1 MIDDALW
8 QAIAA
13 GLPPYLDRQR
23 WYADKLRPISGLRLV
38 DLATVEVDG
47 VSILLAIVGIE
58 YEIGD
63 ARQYFIPM
71 TVHCTPTPERVTIA
85 TCESSELPCWIQ
97 DAISDAVFRQYLV
110 DAEAHLTVSG
120 EHGSFQFEPWT
131 LEGEP
136 FHLDPTTQ
144 SAATAFEQS
153 NSSIT
158 YGDLVIAKLY
168 RRLESGHN
176 IEVDMNRYLANDAG
190 FASVPKLLAAATY
203 RGANG
208 DTPLLLVQQHVG
220 DHRDT
225 WTALTDLLRHRTDGS
240 IEFVE
245 GLGRVTGE
253 MHVAL
258 ASASR
263 DSPLAAERITHDD
276 VSAWRAAFLRSTE
289 ETDWITGERLQALP
303 DRSRQAAREY
313 LDRHRDWGE
322 LSTWFERLE
331 GLFKT
336 RVHGD
341 FHLGQV
347 LVTKDGRLLVVD
359 FEGEPHRPAHERQ
372 AKYSPLR
379 DVAGMLRSLNYA
391 TGVVASSHDVQAFAA
406 SRTWLEQWE
415 RDARVR
421 FLSAYRA
428 AIVSSP
434 VPIAPADDEDF
445 SKVISALET
454 DKAIY
459 EVRYELSSR
468 PDWAWLPLDSLK

>member
-1 MIDDALW
+1 LIDDDLW
-8 QAIAA
+8 QAIAT
-13 GLPPYLDRQR
+13 GLPTYLDRQR
-23 WYADKLRPISGLRLV
+23 WYADKLRPIARIQLV
-38 DLATVEVDG
+38 DSASVESDGAT
-47 VSILLAIVGIE
+47 ILLAIVGID

-63 ARQYFIPM
+63 SRRYFIPM

-85 TCESSELPCWIQ
+85 STGSLEAPGWIQ

-110 DAEAHLTVSG
+110 DAGDQSVFQG
-120 EHGSFQFEPWT
+120 EHGRFEFEPWS
-131 LEGEP
+131 LDGHE
-136 FHLDPTTQ
+136 FHLDPATQ

-153 NSSIT
+153 NSSVT
-158 YGDLVIAKLY
+158 YGDQVIAKLY
-168 RRLESGHN
+168 RRLEAGHN

-203 RGANG
+203 RGSNG

-225 WTALTDLLRHRTDGS
+225 WTALTDLLRHKSEGS
-240 IEFVE
+240 LAFVE

-258 ASASR
+258 ASASPE
-263 DSPLAAERITHDD
+263 SPLAAELISPSDIASWR
-276 VSAWRAAFLRSTE
+276 SAFVGSAE
-289 ETDWITGERLQALP
+289 ETNWITGERIQALP
-303 DRSRQAAREY
+303 DRSHQAAHEY
-313 LDRHRDWGE
+313 LERHRDWTERSG
-322 LSTWFERLE
+322 WFALLG

-341 FHLGQV
+341 YHLGQV

-391 TGVVASSHDVQAFAA
+391 TGVVASSHDVQAIAA

-415 RDARVR
+415 RDARAR
-421 FLSAYRA
+421 FLTSYRD

-434 VPIAPADDEDF
+434 VPIAPAADDEF
-445 SKVISALET
+445 AKVITALET
-454 DKAIY
+454 DKALY